1 MNKTKFN
8 QIREILVN
16 YKAQV
21 NSIGKA
27 YATQLEQYRQ
37 AYSTEFFQSRSQEL
51 KATEKSKLDGLR
63 NTAKDKVNAIIKDL
77 RRDLQ
82 DMVTDTSGSE
92 VIQSLGTIKAA
103 GLKLSLREI
112 EGFLSKV
119 NSNYLANKLLSQMAI
134 ENGYVVKV
142 PDLAD
147 FERVLGQV
155 EVGADTLLNCYVGSD
170 LQAKELLP
178 HNIRFGVDYGAYES
192 YMVAMADVVLK
203 QDGALDKAVSVWET
217 NVKLTVSERNELT
230 AEEKSH
236 IESLYKGHEGAI
248 ADRTKELISINPK
261 IKDELLLH
269 EKYSEFVPTE

>member
-27 YATQLEQYRQ
+27 YATQLEQYRH

-51 KATEKSKLDGLR
+51 KASEKSKIDSLR
-63 NTAKDKVNAIIKDL
+63 NTTKDKINTIIKDL
-77 RRDLQ
+77 RKDLQ

-103 GLKLSLREI
+103 GLKLSLHEI
-112 EGFLSKV
+112 EGFLNKT

-134 ENGYVVKV
+134 DNGFIVRV

-147 FERVLGQV
+147 FEKALSQV
-155 EVGADTLLNCYVGSD
+155 EIGADTLLNCYAGSD

-178 HNIRFGVDYGAYES
+178 HNIRFGVDYGAYEP
-192 YMVAMADVVLK
+192 YMVAMADIVLK
-203 QDGALDKAVSVWET
+203 QDGALEKAVSMWET
-217 NVKLTVSERNELT
+217 NTKLTVSERNELT
-230 AEEKSH
+230 AEEKVN
-236 IESLYKGHEGAI
+236 IEKLYEGYNGNI
-248 ADRTKELISINPK
+248 NERTQEIIKINPALK
-261 IKDELLLH
+261 EQLLLH
-269 EKYSEFVPTE
+269 EKYSEFVPAK